1 MCMLSC
7 ARLFVTHLDCSLPGF
22 SVHDIFQ
29 EEYWS
34 ELPFPPLED
43 LLNPGTES
51 VSPAAPELVGRFFTT
66 EPPGNPN
73 VNECVLIH

>member
-7 ARLFVTHLDCSLPGF
+7 ARLFVTHLDCSLSGF
-22 SVHDIFQ
+22 SVHEIFQ

-34 ELPFPPLED
+34 GLPFPPLED
-43 LLNPGTES
+43 LLNPGIES
-51 VSPAAPELVGRFFTT
+51 VSPAAPELVGIFFTT